1 MRDSHVLVLTAIHV
15 LVLLPSLFLTFT
27 RFQSRLA
34 VTLSEILQVYVI
46 PKHKIFDQ
54 KLKICLI

>member
-15 LVLLPSLFLTFT
+15 LVLLPSLFLTLT
-27 RFQSRLA
+27 RFQSWLA